1 MGEKNT
7 WPGWQCV
14 GQLGAGS
21 FGRVYEIKKEEFG
34 KTYSAALKVITIP
47 TSPVEIQNAFS
58 EGMDEQSVTEYFYSI
73 VESIVNEFALMSEL
87 KGHTNIVS
95 YEDHMVV
102 KHENDI
108 GWDILIRMELL
119 TPLQSWNE
127 AHAMGEEDV
136 IKLGCDICKALEAC
150 QRKNII
156 HRDIKPENI
165 FVNKYGNYKLGDF
178 GIARVV
184 EKTMSELSQKGTYT
198 YIAPEVFHGQSYG
211 VTADIYSLGIV
222 LYRYLNG
229 NRIPFLPAGVI
240 RYSDR
245 EEAFAKRMSGMT
257 VPPPAEGS
265 QSLREVVLRALS
277 FDPKDRFQSAAAFY
291 QALEACARQTGEE
304 DERTLMLFQEETDR
318 KKSQAQP
325 EANAA
330 GHVPETVGIKQ
341 RNKKTLVSA
350 GIALVGIAVVV
361 GVVFAVSGTTKPQG
375 NMPEPISADGGTE
388 EYGQE
393 AASGGNGELAIEDG
407 SSAEESETSMFQKVI
422 DFEKSKSWEEKHV
435 IGIEYVPEEEEKE
448 MIAAA
453 ADCTDTWD
461 DYMAIYMGSDTAV
474 GQVSLIDQTDEF
486 KLYAVNTGENA
497 RNMLIGTPDHSYIL
511 AEGIH
516 CTSFQGAQPVIVEV
530 DYDHDGETELAVQI
544 HILHGTGLSVD
555 SLFMAD
561 KASDGHWYLFQLLNE
576 DYTQTLLDKRGRIKI
591 GDKYYFKLEDRTIA
605 VVDPQIE
612 SEENSWQDEIGSII
626 DVECSEEAIILK
638 AAIGLVPWNGMGPS
652 GISSYNLG
660 NGISAAVEYKGDGE
674 WELGNFDYYN
684 AQLDDYVEGFVRCYL
699 TGDVQWAETE
709 YHITFQPPEETVETC
724 NITKISYDSDTLGD
738 DSFRVDV
745 DYTVDGM
752 EEVQSMGL
760 SVKQLEMPAVLDEND
775 IYSIHSYD
783 MWQIIEFYY

>member
-14 GQLGAGS
+14 GQLGEGS

-47 TSPVEIQNAFS
+47 TSPVEIQNVFS

-178 GIARVV
+178 GIARIV
-184 EKTMSELSQKGTYT
+184 EKTMSDLSQKGTYT
-198 YIAPEVFHGQSYG
+198 YIAPEVYHGQSYG
-211 VTADIYSLGIV
+211 ATADIYSLGIV

-245 EEAFAKRMSGMT
+245 EEAFAKRMSGMP

-265 QSLREVVLRALS
+265 QRLKEVVLRALS

-291 QALEACARQTGEE
+291 QALEPCARQTGEE
-304 DERTLMLFQEETDR
+304 DERTLMLFQEETD
-318 KKSQAQP
+318 KKRLQVQP
-325 EANAA
+325 EVNVA
-330 GHVPETVGIKQ
+330 GYVPEAAGIKQ
-341 RNKKTLVSA
+341 KNRKTLVLA
-350 GIALVGIAVVV
+350 GIALAGIAAII
-361 GVVFAVSGTTKPQG
+361 GVVIAVSSPRRTQG
-375 NMPEPISADGGTE
+375 NMPEPVSAAKDTE
-388 EYGQE
+388 EYGQD
-393 AASGGNGELAIEDG
+393 AASGGNGELAVENG

-422 DFEKSKSWEEKHV
+422 DFEKSKSWEEKHI
-435 IGIEYVPEEEEKE
+435 IGIEYVPEEDEG
-448 MIAAA
+448 IAAA
-453 ADCTDTWD
+453 VDYTNAWD
-461 DYMAIYMGSDTAV
+461 DYYKAVYMDDGDTT
-474 GQVSLIDQTDEF
+474 GQVSLIDQTDGF
-486 KLYAVNTGENA
+486 KMYAVNTGKYEND
-497 RNMLIGTPDHSYIL
+497 MLIRTSDDSYIL
-511 AEGIH
+511 AEEMD
-516 CTSFQGAQPVIVEV
+516 CTSLHGVPPVIVES

-544 HILHGTGLSVD
+544 YVLHGTGYSVD

-605 VVDPQIE
+605 IVDPQIE

-660 NGISAAVEYKGDGE
+660 NWISAAVEYKGDGE
-674 WELGNFDYYN
+674 WELENFDYYN
-684 AQLDDYVEGFVRCYL
+684 AQLEEYAAGFVECYL
-699 TGDVQWAETE
+699 TGDVQRAETE

-724 NITKISYDSDTLGD
+724 NITKVSYDSDTLGD

-752 EEVQSMGL
+752 EEVRSMGL
-760 SVKQLEMPAVLDEND
+760 SVRQLELPAVLDEND

-783 MWQIIEFYY
+783 MWQVVNIY